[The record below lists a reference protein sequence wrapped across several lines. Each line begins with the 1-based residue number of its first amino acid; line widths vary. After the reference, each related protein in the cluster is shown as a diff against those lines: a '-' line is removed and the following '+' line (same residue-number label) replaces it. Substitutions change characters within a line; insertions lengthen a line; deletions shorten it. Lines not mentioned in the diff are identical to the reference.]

1 VDDGR
6 LTVYL
11 VTGAGGGIGSVSR
24 QVVRLLLDGGQS
36 VRAMVRRNDERANV
50 LRELGAEVVIGDLTN
65 PRDVANAIAGVERMF
80 FNMSV
85 SPDYLTATSIVCAV
99 ALEAAPVEVI
109 VNMSQMTVS
118 QMTLTSTSES
128 NQHRLHWLA
137 EHIIN
142 WSGVPAVHVRPT
154 VFMENPLLTTLA
166 ASSIRERGVLALP
179 FGTGKTSPIAAADV
193 ARVVATILRDPA
205 DRIGSVYELTGPE
218 SLDMNGIAEQ
228 YARALGRPV
237 AAQDIPLDDWRT
249 QVLEPIGLP
258 PHVAQHIAT
267 MARLHREGRYDRS
280 TDDVKQITGTP
291 AQTVEH
297 YVNEHRDVFS

>member
-1 VDDGR
+1 M
-6 LTVYL
+6 YL
-11 VTGAGGGIGSVSR
+11 ITGAGGGIGSVSR
-24 QVVRLLLDGGQS
+24 GVVDLLLGQGEE
-36 VRAMVRRNDERANV
+36 VRAMVRRDDDRADG
-50 LRELGAEVVIGDLTN
+50 LRTLGAEVIVGDLTK
-65 PRDVANAIAGVERMF
+65 PQDVANAMAGVDRMF

-99 ALEAAPVEVI
+99 AREAAPVEVL